1 MNILKL
7 LLLNDDIIS
16 SKNYLINKLYNIKSI
31 FIKANEDDIFSFKL
45 ISEEISKNIIEES
58 ETYFGNTF
66 IEDKKY
72 SIDYIHSSDE
82 IFSFYN
88 SISTNLKIY
97 EINNGNFDDLE
108 NYKMNY
114 SILRGLKTLENM
126 KSYMILKKS
135 SGPFFYEKYV
145 NNMMIDLNY
154 NLEISKICYLLMDF
168 EYHFTYNKK
177 VNKILIKLLNN
188 DNEYKP

>member
-1 MNILKL
+1 MFLLDENFLNNYSKFESFILISIKNSMNILKL
-7 LLLNDDIIS
+7 PLLNDDIIS

-58 ETYFGNTF
+58 ETFFGNTF

-72 SIDYIHSSDE
+72 SVDYIHSSDE

-97 EINNGNFDDLE
+97 EINNENFDDLE
-108 NYKMNY
+108 N
-114 SILRGLKTLENM
+114 
-126 KSYMILKKS
+126 
-135 SGPFFYEKYV
+135 
-145 NNMMIDLNY
+145 
-154 NLEISKICYLLMDF
+154 
-168 EYHFTYNKK
+168 
-177 VNKILIKLLNN
+177 
-188 DNEYKP
+188 